1 VESRPRIMMR
11 MMMMRRRRR
20 IVAVLGLR
28 CKR

>member
-11 MMMMRRRRR
+11 MMMRRRRRR